1 MVKLAR
7 ATFRGLSLGIL
18 LSGSVN
24 ADEGARPLSTPDS
37 TAISSPPTGE
47 LRPGTKSGKTALLFS
62 VLGTVV
68 PAAATLPFIWERSGT
83 SLAHTS
89 ALVGAGAYLIGPS
102 LGHFYANR
110 PGRAVGGIAIRALAA
125 AGVAIAGLGGASEGG
140 ITPGQAALGVAGGII
155 GAASV
160 VWDIASAPHSARVH
174 NDELRQERAA
184 IGMML
189 SADSRGIGLS
199 ANVTF

>member
-1 MVKLAR
+1 MVKLAK

-18 LSGSVN
+18 LSGPAN
-24 ADEGARPLSTPDS
+24 ADEGARPPSAIDS
-37 TAISSPPTGE
+37 VAISSPPAGE
-47 LRPGTKSGKTALLFS
+47 LPPGTKSGKTALIFS

-68 PAAATLPFIWERSGT
+68 PAAATLPFIWESSGT

-89 ALVGAGAYLIGPS
+89 AVVGAGTYLIGPS

-110 PGRAVGGIAIRALAA
+110 PGRAVAGIGIRVLAA
-125 AGVAIAGLGGASEGG
+125 AGVVIAGFGGASEGG

-174 NDELRQERAA
+174 NDGLRQEHAA
-184 IGMML
+184 IGIML
-189 SADSRGIGLS
+189 SGDTRGIGVS
-199 ANVTF
+199 AKATF